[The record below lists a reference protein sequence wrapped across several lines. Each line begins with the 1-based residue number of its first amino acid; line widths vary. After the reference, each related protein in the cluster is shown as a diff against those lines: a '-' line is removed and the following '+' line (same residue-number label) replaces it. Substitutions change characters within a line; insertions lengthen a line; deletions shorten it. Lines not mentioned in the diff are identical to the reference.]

1 MGLRAKASALMM
13 KALLT
18 AALLGFLTGIM
29 LRDGTWLLL
38 LLVVARAR
46 VLCTSRSGLA
56 ADGEEEVAG
65 VEEVGEEAGVE
76 VEPTTGRPM
85 VAARMFS
92 SRNRSLAA
100 PTSAQLERDR
110 ERERQSESVNL
121 SVGG

>member
-1 MGLRAKASALMM
+1 MGLRAKASAPMM

-29 LRDGTWLLL
+29 LRWLL

-76 VEPTTGRPM
+76 VEPTTGRPR

-100 PTSAQLERDR
+100 PTSAELER
-110 ERERQSESVNL
+110 ERE
-121 SVGG
+121 